1 MTLLCEIHKKCSSL
15 KVFLKAKIRL
25 CMQLMHMNF
34 EISVHHKLMRQ
45 FMQRKVIK
53 SAARVIHVLELF
65 DEKRRA
71 LSVAEIA
78 KHHVWPHSSTSSLM
92 ASLVALGYMNYD
104 ASKRTYLPSVRVALL
119 GDWVQDES
127 LKDGQ
132 LMRLMQNLSELTGEA
147 IVLAAQN
154 GLHSQY
160 LRVVQSTNP
169 LRLHLHIGMLRP
181 LFGSGTG
188 SMLLSQ
194 MDDAQITKLTGK
206 VNAAA
211 VEGSRVD
218 LPKALAQLTIERAR
232 GYAVSLHQVTPHSG
246 LIAMPLPTVSVGK
259 PLVLGISGLTV
270 RIIAKEE
277 EYVKAMRDGITRFL
291 AD

>member
-1 MTLLCEIHKKCSSL
+1 MP
-15 KVFLKAKIRL
+15 
-25 CMQLMHMNF
+25 
-34 EISVHHKLMRQ
+34 
-45 FMQRKVIK
+45 RKVIK

-92 ASLVALGYMNYD
+92 ASLVALGYVHYD
-104 ASKRTYLPSVRVALL
+104 ANKRTYLPSVRVALL

-132 LMRLMQNLSELTGEA
+132 LMRLMQNLNDLTGEA

-194 MDDAQITKLTGK
+194 MDEAQITKLAGK
-206 VNAAA
+206 FNAKA
-211 VEGSRVD
+211 VGDILVD
-218 LPKALAQLTIERAR
+218 LPRALAQLAVEKAR
-232 GYAVSLHQVTPHSG
+232 GYAISLHQVTPHSG
-246 LIAMPLPTVSVGK
+246 LIAMPLPAVSAGK

-270 RIIAKEE
+270 RIIAKED
-277 EYVKAMRDGITRFL
+277 EYVKAIRNGIERFL
-291 AD
+291 EG

>member
-1 MTLLCEIHKKCSSL
+1 ME
-15 KVFLKAKIRL
+15 VFLKAKICL
-25 CMQLMHMNF
+25 CSQFMHMNF
-34 EISVHHKLMRQ
+34 EISVHHKSLRQ

-92 ASLVALGYMNYD
+92 ASLVALGYMHYD

-132 LMRLMQNLSELTGEA
+132 LMRLMQTLSELTSEA

-194 MDDAQITKLTGK
+194 MDEAQITKLAGK
-206 VNAAA
+206 FNANA
-211 VEGSRVD
+211 VGGILVD
-218 LPKALAQLTIERAR
+218 LPKALTQLAIDRTR
-232 GYAVSLHQVTPHSG
+232 GYAISLHQVTPHSG
-246 LIAMPLPTVSVGK
+246 LIAMPLPAVSAGK

-270 RIIAKEE
+270 RIIAKED
-277 EYVKAMRDGITRFL
+277 EYVKAIRDGIERFL
-291 AD
+291 VD